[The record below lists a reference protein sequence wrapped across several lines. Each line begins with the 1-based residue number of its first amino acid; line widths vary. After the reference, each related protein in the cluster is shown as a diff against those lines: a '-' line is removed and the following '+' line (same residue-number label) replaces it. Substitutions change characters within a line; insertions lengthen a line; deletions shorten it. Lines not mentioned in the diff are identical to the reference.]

1 MPQFRWPEMKHDI
14 ALAKEVASVR
24 PSKPA
29 DWEVIAGVL
38 SAAFST
44 DDKPITLKGRG
55 CRERLDWLVEKFK
68 TEEAKSLK
76 R

>member
-44 DDKPITLKGRG
+44 DDKPITLLHITR
-55 CRERLDWLVEKFK
+55 K
-68 TEEAKSLK
+68 TKLK
-76 R
+76 LSNVQILPPMQAT

>member
-1 MPQFRWPEMKHDI
+1 MPQFRWPEMKHDV

-24 PSKPA
+24 PSKPT
-29 DWEVIAGVL
+29 DWEGIAGVL
-38 SAAFST
+38 SVAFST
-44 DDKPITLKGRG
+44 DDKPVALKGRG
-55 CRERLDWLVEKFK
+55 CRERLDRLIDKFK